1 MKIKFSWI
9 PFIPVAV
16 LSVVLRVYQLL
27 FIEKGVDPGFLSSE
41 MAWIVYTALVALLF
55 FVLLILCGAD
65 RKTSP
70 TYQPKTNVF
79 AGLFGVITA
88 GVVIY
93 NAGMSL
99 GALLASVQQ
108 STGTNAISMLV
119 DSIFGFLGGIAI
131 IIMAISSFSGKN
143 LAQKMGVFSIAAPV
157 WCCVEM
163 ITKFIEYT
171 KQGVHSCDMTNLFAL
186 AFLTLAVFNLSMVY
200 QGINCK
206 NPIKGTFLYGLPG
219 FVVSVVYVVADAVS
233 QILDTGTYDIMGSL
247 DSISLVLISLYILFM
262 LVEFTTNVQEK
273 SEKNKAEVA
282 LEEENKLMV
291 DESENDEEAAENKH
305 TEITDVEENIN
316 KDLDEVD
323 SVIDAMEKDEKN
335 PEKINPLSKAY
346 FDSQEKNSVSD
357 NEDEISKSLAD
368 IDKLIDEINA
378 GE

>member
-27 FIEKGVDPGFLSSE
+27 FIEKGLDTGFLSSE
-41 MAWIVYTALVALLF
+41 MTWIVYTCLVALLF

-65 RKTSP
+65 RKTSS
-70 TYQPKTNVF
+70 TYQLKTNIF
-79 AGLFGVITA
+79 AGLFGVLTA

-99 GALLASVQQ
+99 GGLLASAQEN
-108 STGTNAISMLV
+108 TNAVSMLV
-119 DSIFGFLGGIAI
+119 DSVFGFLGGVAI

-143 LAQKMGVFSIAAPV
+143 LAKKMGVFSIAVPV

-171 KQGVHSCDMTNLFAL
+171 KQGVHSCDMTNLFAM

-200 QGINCK
+200 QGVNYK
-206 NPIKGTFLYGLPG
+206 NPVKGTFLYGLPG
-219 FVVSVVYVVADAVS
+219 FVVSVVYAVADAVS
-233 QILDTGTYDIMGSL
+233 QITDTGTYDVMGSL
-247 DSISLVLISLYILFM
+247 DSISFVLLSLYILFM
-262 LVEFTTNVQEK
+262 LVEFTTNVQKK
-273 SEKNKAEVA
+273 S
-282 LEEENKLMV
+282 EENKVKIALEADSKLIV
-291 DESENDEEAAENKH
+291 DELENDEESIENKH
-305 TEITDVEENIN
+305 TEVTDVEENIN

-323 SVIDAMEKDEKN
+323 SIIDAIEQDEKN
-335 PEKINPLSKAY
+335 PEKINPLSKEY
-346 FDSQEKNSVSD
+346 FDSQAKNSVSD
-357 NEDEISKSLAD
+357 DEEISKSLAD

>member
-27 FIEKGVDPGFLSSE
+27 FIEKGVDTAFLSSE
-41 MAWIVYTALVALLF
+41 MTWIVYTCLVALLF

-65 RKTSP
+65 RKTSS
-70 TYQPKTNVF
+70 TYQPKTNIF
-79 AGLFGVITA
+79 AGLFGVLTA

-99 GALLASVQQ
+99 GELLASVQE
-108 STGTNAISMLV
+108 STSAVSMLV
-119 DSIFGFLGGIAI
+119 DSVFGLLSGIAI

-143 LAQKMGVFSIAAPV
+143 LAKKMGVFSIAVPV

-171 KQGVHSCDMTNLFAL
+171 KQGVHSCDMTNLFAM

-200 QGINCK
+200 QGVNYK
-206 NPIKGTFLYGLPG
+206 NPVKGTFIYGLPG
-219 FVVSVVYVVADAVS
+219 FVVSVVYAVADAVS
-233 QILDTGTYDIMGSL
+233 QIIDTGTYDVMGSL
-247 DSISLVLISLYILFM
+247 DSISFVLLSLYILFM
-262 LVEFTTNVQEK
+262 LVEFTINVKEK
-273 SEKNKAEVA
+273 SQENKMKVA
-282 LEEENKLMV
+282 LKADNKLIV
-291 DESENDEEAAENKH
+291 DELENDEEPTESKH
-305 TEITDVEENIN
+305 TEITDVEEEIN
-316 KDLDEVD
+316 KDLDEVE
-323 SVIDAMEKDEKN
+323 SVIDAIEQDEKN
-335 PEKINPLSKAY
+335 PEKINPLSKEY
-346 FDSQEKNSVSD
+346 FDNQTKNSVSD
-357 NEDEISKSLAD
+357 DDEISKSLAD